1 MRDRE
6 QLLCFLW
13 ENQDNMETYLY
24 KCPVC
29 GMTHQV
35 PAYWVS
41 FSPEPTVQFPHM
53 RLDTKEICEHTELL
67 LEE

>member
-1 MRDRE
+1 
-6 QLLCFLW
+6 
-13 ENQDNMETYLY
+13 METYLY

-29 GMTHQV
+29 GMAHQV